1 MLGNL
6 VTAGNIYNHVRS
18 CMLQVMLRRPM
29 AEWTAME
36 GGRHIDTCTFIQ
48 GCMRSL
54 VTFQNRYPGF
64 LEEVW
69 VIAQRPVWGERL
81 RGFLTDDR
89 RTMDEAS

>member
-1 MLGNL
+1 M
-6 VTAGNIYNHVRS
+6 HH
-18 CMLQVMLRRPM
+18 VMLRRPL

-36 GGRHIDTCTFIQ
+36 GGRKHIDTCTFIQ
-48 GCMRSL
+48 GCMGSL

-64 LEEVW
+64 LEGVW